1 MNAPGRP
8 ISKTRSILTV
18 RKKTI
23 GDILVDSGR
32 LKPDALARVLER
44 QKRDRLPFGEAAIA
58 VKAATRD
65 DIDFALSKQFNYSY
79 LAETDKS
86 ISQHVIAAYKPFSR
100 VGENLRAIRSQLMLR
115 WFNGE
120 PTHKAIAVVSPTAGD
135 GRSFIAANLAV
146 VFAQQGERTLLID
159 ADLRSS
165 PENGQQAL
173 FKLNRNAGLSDMLAG
188 RSGTDAM
195 QLVPGLPT
203 LGILAAGAIPPNPQE
218 LLGRSMFGKVLRGA
232 AARFDVIIIDTPNGT
247 DYADAEIVAARAG
260 AAIMLARINRSKVP
274 QATAFAGR
282 LRDGGVT
289 MVGAVLNDV

>member
-79 LAETDKS
+79 LAEADQS
-86 ISQHVIAAYKPFSR
+86 VSHQVIAAYKPFSR

-120 PTHKAIAVVSPTAGD
+120 PTHKAIAVVSPSAGD

-159 ADLRSS
+159 ADMRSS

-260 AAIMLARINRSKVP
+260 AAVMLARINRSKVP
-274 QATAFAGR
+274 QASAFAGR

-289 MVGAVLNDV
+289 VVGAVLNDV

>member
-8 ISKTRSILTV
+8 TSRTRSILTV

>member
-120 PTHKAIAVVSPTAGD
+120 PTHKAIAVVSPSAGD

>member
-1 MNAPGRP
+1 M
-8 ISKTRSILTV
+8 
-18 RKKTI
+18 
-23 GDILVDSGR
+23 
-32 LKPDALARVLER
+32 
-44 QKRDRLPFGEAAIA
+44 
-58 VKAATRD
+58 
-65 DIDFALSKQFNYSY
+65 
-79 LAETDKS
+79 
-86 ISQHVIAAYKPFSR
+86 
-100 VGENLRAIRSQLMLR
+100 
-115 WFNGE
+115 
-120 PTHKAIAVVSPTAGD
+120 
-135 GRSFIAANLAV
+135 
-146 VFAQQGERTLLID
+146 
-159 ADLRSS
+159 RSS

-203 LGILAAGAIPPNPQE
+203 LGILAAGATPPNPQE

-274 QATAFAGR
+274 QASAFAGR